1 MTAPIQE
8 FTNEGLRFD
17 VTDTGPPDGRAVI
30 LLHGF
35 PEDREC
41 WAPVA
46 SRLAG
51 AGYRA
56 LAPDQRGYSPGARP
70 EGRAAY
76 KVSSL
81 VGDVLA
87 LADAAGCERFD
98 VVGHDWGGGVAWDL
112 AARHP
117 SRVSTVTVL
126 STPHPQA
133 MVASMLRSS
142 QLLHSWYMAF
152 FQLPVVPEAVFRVA
166 GGRQMEAS
174 LRRSGLDAG
183 SAARYSERFS
193 QPGAMTGPIN
203 WYRALPLSGRD
214 PAPAVKVPTLYVW
227 SDGDRFLTRKAADLT
242 ARHVEGPYRFEV
254 LPGESHWLPT
264 GAPERVSEL
273 LLEHLGANPA

>member
-1 MTAPIQE
+1 MPAPIEQ
-8 FTNEGLRFD
+8 FTNDGLTFD

-35 PEDREC
+35 PEDRGC
-41 WAPVA
+41 WSAVA

-70 EGRAAY
+70 EGRSSY

-117 SRVSTVTVL
+117 SRVNTVTVL

-133 MVASMLRSS
+133 MLGSMLRSS
-142 QLLHSWYMAF
+142 QLLHSWYMVF
-152 FQLPVVPEAVFRVA
+152 FQLPAVPEAVFRVA

-174 LRRSGLDAG
+174 LRRSGLDAA

-203 WYRALPLSGRD
+203 WYRALPLSGGDR
-214 PAPAVKVPTLYVW
+214 PPAVKVPTLYVW
-227 SDGDRFLTRKAADLT
+227 SDGDRFLTRKAAELT
-242 ARHVEGPYRFEV
+242 ARYVEGPYRFEV
-254 LPGESHWLPT
+254 LAGGSHWLPT

-273 LLEHLGANPA
+273 LLEHLEAHPA

>member
-1 MTAPIQE
+1 MPAPVE
-8 FTNEGLRFD
+8 RFTNEGLTFD

-41 WAPVA
+41 WSPVA
-46 SRLAG
+46 SRLAA

-70 EGRAAY
+70 EGRSSY

-81 VGDVLA
+81 TGDVLA

-133 MVASMLRSS
+133 LIGSMLRSS

-152 FQLPVVPEAVFRVA
+152 FQLPAVPEAIFRIS

-174 LRRSGLDAG
+174 LRRSGLDAA

-203 WYRALPLSGRD
+203 WYRALPFSGRD
-214 PAPAVKVPTLYVW
+214 RAPAVKVPTLYVW

-242 ARHVEGPYRFEV
+242 ARFVEGPYRFEV

-264 GAPERVSEL
+264 GAPDRVSEL
-273 LLEHLGANPA
+273 LLEHLGAHPA